1 VKAFRPLWVAL
12 RAAVLATAVYWVVLF
27 IIERSGWKGLAF
39 SWLDTTEYVVFFVI
53 FFLGMLTTPRA

>member
-27 IIERSGWKGLAF
+27 IIERNGWKGLAF

>member
-1 VKAFRPLWVAL
+1 LWLAL

-39 SWLDTTEYVVFFVI
+39 SWLDATEYVVFFVI
-53 FFLGMLTTPRA
+53 FFLGMMMSGK